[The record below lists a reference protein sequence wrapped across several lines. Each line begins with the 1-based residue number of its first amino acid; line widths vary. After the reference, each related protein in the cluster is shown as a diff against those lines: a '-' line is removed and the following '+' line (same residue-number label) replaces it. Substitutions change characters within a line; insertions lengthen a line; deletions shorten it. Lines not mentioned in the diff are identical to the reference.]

1 MNDIAQLK
9 EKQMNMEEP
18 IFEFLEKKNGRLSGR
33 EKQTRIYEYSLHW
46 KKNRINVIRSIC
58 FEVEEHQYCKITRR
72 KRKRF

>member
-9 EKQMNMEEP
+9 EKRMNMEEP

-46 KKNRINVIRSIC
+46 KKESMSSD
-58 FEVEEHQYCKITRR
+58 
-72 KRKRF
+72 RFVSK